1 MSFEEIRRRIE
12 KIHKKIVEEIERSF
26 EEATSMSLFQQG
38 SMRPLYTVYQRPDA
52 YVVLV
57 DLAGADTSSLE
68 IKPMEDKLII
78 RASLEKEVRFS
89 DIYGTMIGEDVVF
102 HEYEHEIPLPPD
114 ADTSSIKY
122 NIRPN
127 KIVEIIIPRRRSS
140 LNR

>member
-1 MSFEEIRRRIE
+1 MSFEEIKKRIE
-12 KIHKKIVEEIERSF
+12 RIHKRIMEEIERSF

-38 SMRPLYTVYQRPDA
+38 SMKPLYTIYQRPDA

-68 IKPMEDKLII
+68 VKATENKLII

-89 DIYGTMIGEDVVF
+89 DIYGTVVGEDIVF

-114 ADTSSIKY
+114 ADPSNIKY

-127 KIVEIIIPRRRSS
+127 KIVEIIIPRKRSS
-140 LNR
+140 